1 MKKLFSDPIVQL
13 EFISDEDVILT
24 CTSEPRVP
32 SIVKA
37 LQSAKPF
44 LPFQF
49 VPKTSTNNDRNCAFW
64 MFPREVAGK
73 VQSVL
78 YEKNVLPPRE
88 KSCNRGEIPATTLKV
103 FGKTTTGEG
112 KEHHH
117 PGYEDELARNFEVGL
132 SRIPKETLEKM
143 YKFQIEGV
151 KYGLS
156 RGGRVMIADQMGVGK
171 TLQAIAL
178 MCC

>member
-1 MKKLFSDPIVQL
+1 MRDEMTLSTMQNEQQQGQQQCVLPASLVPPSVPSFRQPQSYFQHEQQQQQHVKKLFSDPIVQL

-78 YEKNVLPPRE
+78 YAR
-88 KSCNRGEIPATTLKV
+88 
-103 FGKTTTGEG
+103 
-112 KEHHH
+112 
-117 PGYEDELARNFEVGL
+117 LARALALNLFPNLGSVTAN
-132 SRIPKETLEKM
+132 TLPHCPGTQHK
-143 YKFQIEGV
+143 
-151 KYGLS
+151 
-156 RGGRVMIADQMGVGK
+156 
-171 TLQAIAL
+171 
-178 MCC
+178 